1 MVYAQRPNATIL
13 AGFDAWKELNL
24 PVMRGSKGIA
34 IFPSKLFGENVTHV
48 FDVSDTRGRG
58 VRPWNWMVNSTN
70 RRELAKHLFPEIY
83 AQEKNFKNSLNTF
96 TRTYVWSMIETE
108 DGILKTLQR
117 LKILTGEELPEKE
130 MEITRLIADSALY
143 AVESRCG
150 ITDREMDLSLI
161 GRYQEEEVLYRTGRL
176 VSHLSGKV
184 LFEISK
190 AMKAIDME
198 RRQYYGRDYR
208 NSVQGSGRNPVSGI
222 RPGDER
228 RQGAVESEQVR
239 QDGSEGSAGERS
251 GEVRNVTAVGDALSE
266 DERSRSAGGDAAR
279 TDHGEA
285 HAGPG
290 CNP

>member
-161 GRYQEEEVLYRTGRL
+161 GRYPICRERFCLKYR
-176 VSHLSGKV
+176 K
-184 LFEISK
+184 
-190 AMKAIDME
+190 
-198 RRQYYGRDYR
+198 
-208 NSVQGSGRNPVSGI
+208 P
-222 RPGDER
+222 
-228 RQGAVESEQVR
+228 
-239 QDGSEGSAGERS
+239 
-251 GEVRNVTAVGDALSE
+251 
-266 DERSRSAGGDAAR
+266 
-279 TDHGEA
+279 
-285 HAGPG
+285 
-290 CNP
+290 